1 MVGLLYN
8 DYVVELYK
16 AQILSSNKGIALD
29 RAVELVQEF
38 DEDTNILNAMITT
51 VRFSDYVYNKDITDF
66 DYWWKDIMKD
76 IMKRDIND
84 LR

>member
-1 MVGLLYN
+1 
-8 DYVVELYK
+8 
-16 AQILSSNKGIALD
+16 
-29 RAVELVQEF
+29 
-38 DEDTNILNAMITT
+38 MITT